1 MSENSRR
8 PSRGP
13 MGRGRMSGEKAK
25 DFSGAVKKLLRYMS
39 KYKIRLI
46 GMMIFAIVGTVFNIV
61 GPKILGKATTEL
73 FNGLVAKVNG
83 TGGIDFDKI
92 GKIDAALLRKGRL
105 KVNYEFKELSVEKVQ
120 ALAEKLGKKRAM
132 KKMMLTDVYND
143 ENDIVT
149 SEEKPMGFL

>member
-13 MGRGRMSGEKAK
+13 MGRGRMNGEKAK

-73 FNGLVAKVNG
+73 FNGLVARSTEPEGLILIKSEKFCCGHWDCICAVQPFPLCR
-83 TGGIDFDKI
+83 D
-92 GKIDAALLRKGRL
+92 
-105 KVNYEFKELSVEKVQ
+105 LS
-120 ALAEKLGKKRAM
+120 
-132 KKMMLTDVYND
+132 
-143 ENDIVT
+143 
-149 SEEKPMGFL
+149 

>member
-13 MGRGRMSGEKAK
+13 MGRGRMNGEKAK

-83 TGGIDFDKI
+83 TGGIGPVSVQCSLFLCAGIYHDRNLQRCQLFS
-92 GKIDAALLRKGRL
+92 AERYFRK
-105 KVNYEFKELSVEKVQ
+105 NEQ
-120 ALAEKLGKKRAM
+120 TA
-132 KKMMLTDVYND
+132 D
-143 ENDIVT
+143 EI
-149 SEEKPMGFL
+149 L

>member
-46 GMMIFAIVGTVFNIV
+46 GMMIFAIAGTVFNIV

-73 FNGLVAKVNG
+73 FNGSG
-83 TGGIDFDKI
+83 
-92 GKIDAALLRKGRL
+92 
-105 KVNYEFKELSVEKVQ
+105 
-120 ALAEKLGKKRAM
+120 
-132 KKMMLTDVYND
+132 
-143 ENDIVT
+143 
-149 SEEKPMGFL
+149 SEGQRNRRDRF